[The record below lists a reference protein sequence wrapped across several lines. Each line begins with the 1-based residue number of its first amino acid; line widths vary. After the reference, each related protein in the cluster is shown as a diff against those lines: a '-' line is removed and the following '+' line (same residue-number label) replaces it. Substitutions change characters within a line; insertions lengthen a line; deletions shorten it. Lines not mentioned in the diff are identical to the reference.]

1 MCAAGFY
8 VKTNSI
14 FPPHDSKIPQT
25 LAKSSQR
32 GKKTVTSTN
41 KQTFCPFP
49 QLTCNPYNGPFLFLP
64 STRSSW
70 NCGGFRKRPTDENC
84 LVLEQPQESLDPED
98 VDPVTHDAHSGLL
111 ESPECGVVETG
122 GFEEH
127 TPQSTQSKL
136 HPERTPREA
145 STCRQQRG
153 SFTHLDET
161 CWSKQTNKYKEFPP
175 QVCSSSSSCSF
186 AIMQSFADC
195 PVPVKTARF
204 FLL

>member
-1 MCAAGFY
+1 MSRPIPY
-8 VKTNSI
+8 SLPMIPRSHKHLQS
-14 FPPHDSKIPQT
+14 PPKGGRRRSHQ
-25 LAKSSQR
+25 Q
-32 GKKTVTSTN
+32 TN
-41 KQTFCPFP
+41 KHVVPSPSSRVTPTTVPFCS
-49 QLTCNPYNGPFLFLP
+49 FLP
-64 STRSSW
+64 PVQAGTVGASE
-70 NCGGFRKRPTDENC
+70 KRPTDENC